1 MPWRGILAGLVA
13 WLAVLGG
20 GPAAE
25 KAYAENGPRSV
36 APVAEKLIDA
46 VVNIS
51 TSQTAK
57 GPQGLP
63 LPEIPKG
70 SPFDDLFQDFFD
82 RRGGPRV
89 PRKVSSLGSGFVV
102 DGKEGLIVTNNHVIA
117 DADEIFINFHDGS
130 KLKVDKV
137 LGRDVKSD
145 LALLK
150 VTPKAPLVDVKFGSS
165 EKLAVG
171 DWVMA
176 IGNPFGLGGT
186 VTAGIVSARGRDIGA
201 GPYDDFLQIDASINR
216 GNSGGPTFNLDG
228 KVVGVNSMIFSPSGG
243 SVGIGFAI
251 SANLAKEVIADL
263 MDDGRIERGWL
274 GVSIQPL
281 DEDLA
286 QAFGRDTTD
295 GVVVANVLPD
305 SPAEA
310 AGLEAG
316 DVILAI
322 DGHTMGKV
330 RDVTRQV
337 AMLEPGHEAEVKV
350 LRDGSETVL
359 TVKIGDMPGDEQQVA
374 SADQDADTPRL
385 GISLAALDAAQ
396 REQRGLDHGV
406 VVAGVE
412 PGSPAA
418 EKGLEPGDVL
428 LEVNGETVSA
438 PEQVVA
444 AVEKSHEEGRKSV
457 VLLVQH
463 DDARRF
469 VAVPTATS

>member
-1 MPWRGILAGLVA
+1 MKRSVTRGLALVGVSAVAIAGAAGLVA
-13 WLAVLGG
+13 QENSTQKLVPPQAVAIQDDGYADLVEAVL
-20 GPAAE
+20 P
-25 KAYAENGPRSV
+25 
-36 APVAEKLIDA
+36 A
-46 VVNIS
+46 VVNVRV
-51 TSQTAK
+51 TGHTEPVQMH
-57 GPQGLP
+57 GRGM
-63 LPEIPKG
+63 
-70 SPFDDLFQDFFD
+70 PFGDRDLQDFFERFFGQPMPD
-82 RRGGPRV
+82 PNEENARPRPD
-89 PRKVSSLGSGFVV
+89 PRQQVHGEGSGFFV
-102 DGKEGLIVTNNHVIA
+102 DAEGHVVTNAHVVGQ
-117 DADEIFINFHDGS
+117 ADEIEVVMQDGDVLPA
-130 KLKVDKV
+130 KLVGIDAKT
-137 LGRDVKSD
+137 D

-150 VTPKAPLVDVKFGSS
+150 IERGEPVPFVEWADSDAVRVGSRVV
-165 EKLAVG
+165 AV
-171 DWVMA
+171 
-176 IGNPFGLGGT
+176 GNPFGLGGT
-186 VTAGIVSARGRDIGA
+186 VTSGIISATGRELGA

-337 AMLEPGHEAEVKV
+337 
-350 LRDGSETVL
+350 
-359 TVKIGDMPGDEQQVA
+359 
-374 SADQDADTPRL
+374 
-385 GISLAALDAAQ
+385 
-396 REQRGLDHGV
+396 
-406 VVAGVE
+406 
-412 PGSPAA
+412 
-418 EKGLEPGDVL
+418 
-428 LEVNGETVSA
+428 
-438 PEQVVA
+438 
-444 AVEKSHEEGRKSV
+444 
-457 VLLVQH
+457 
-463 DDARRF
+463 
-469 VAVPTATS
+469 